1 LGRILALDVGEKR
14 TGLAVTDPLKLIANN
29 LGTVKSDKVIE
40 FIKEYLK
47 KEEIE
52 LFVVGLPK
60 QLNNEYSQSINY
72 IDFFLQK
79 MNKQFPQI
87 PVTFI
92 DERFTSKLA
101 FKTMIDAG
109 ISKKARRN
117 KELVDSISA
126 TIILQSYL
134 ETLKN
139 KV

>member
-1 LGRILALDVGEKR
+1 MGRILALDVGEKR

-40 FIKEYLK
+40 FVKEYLQ

-60 QLNNEYSQSINY
+60 RLNNEYSQSINY